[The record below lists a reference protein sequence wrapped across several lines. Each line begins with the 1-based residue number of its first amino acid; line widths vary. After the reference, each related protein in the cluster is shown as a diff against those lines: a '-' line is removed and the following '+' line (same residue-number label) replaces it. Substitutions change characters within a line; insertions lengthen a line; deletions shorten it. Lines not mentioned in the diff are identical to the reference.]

1 MNTPTRFLRALA
13 LGSAGVA
20 TFYAA
25 AQWTRAGKEPAA
37 DEIVRPAT
45 PSRSDRTAPVAVA
58 STASAAVLSPLPATG
73 VVRARTSIDREGDAF
88 ARLSWLPPP
97 PPPPP
102 PAAVAPPPPPPPP
115 TAPPLPYAF
124 VGMVEKGA
132 GKPQAFLSR
141 GDALII
147 VAAGDTVDNNTYRID
162 SLSATQVV
170 FTYLPLN
177 TKQSIDIAGASK

>member
-25 AQWTRAGKEPAA
+25 AQWTRAAKDQAA
-37 DEIVRPAT
+37 DEIVRPAA
-45 PSRSDRTAPVAVA
+45 PSRSDRTTIAVVAGP
-58 STASAAVLSPLPATG
+58 ASAAVSSALRASG
-73 VVRARTSIDREGDAF
+73 VVRARAALEPEGDAF

-97 PPPPP
+97 PPPLP
-102 PAAVAPPPPPPPP
+102 PAPVAPPPPPPPP
-115 TAPPLPYAF
+115 TAPPLPFVF
-124 VGMVEKGA
+124 VGMVEQGA

-147 VAAGDTVDNNTYRID
+147 VAAGDVVDNNTYRID
-162 SLSATQVV
+162 SLGPTQVV

-177 TKQSIDIAGASK
+177 TKQSIDIAGATK